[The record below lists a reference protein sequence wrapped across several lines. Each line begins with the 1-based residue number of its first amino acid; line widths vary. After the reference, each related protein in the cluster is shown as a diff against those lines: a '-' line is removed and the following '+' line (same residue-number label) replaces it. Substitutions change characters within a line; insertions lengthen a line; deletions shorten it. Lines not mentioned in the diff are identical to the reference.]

1 MDTKDVAQRIGT
13 TPRTL
18 RQFLRSA
25 YSTFVPVGSGAR
37 YDFTERELPTIS
49 KRFREW
55 TSEAIVGD
63 ARERRNSAVHHHY
76 EKRPNKVEATW
87 VLGEVT
93 VLVVD
98 CGADIAKTVPLGVAH
113 PPQRVDFAAEGE
125 HTLGESGD
133 AGVLGLLGH
142 GTSPRCQSAS
152 VS

>member
-55 TSEAIVGD
+55 TSEG
-63 ARERRNSAVHHHY
+63 
-76 EKRPNKVEATW
+76 KPRPEGTKKKVEPTPTATRKRDKQA
-87 VLGEVT
+87 EQDR
-93 VLVVD
+93 LVWAEEDEIILDDIRDPRVRARVK
-98 CGADIAKTVPLGVAH
+98 ADA
-113 PPQRVDFAAEGE
+113 QAAEDRLME
-125 HTLGESGD
+125 MLLARNLHVFQLGN
-133 AGVLGLLGH
+133 LK
-142 GTSPRCQSAS
+142 RKSA
-152 VS
+152 